1 MTYIKNTIARLEDW
15 LNDLPQDS
23 TFCEV
28 SNRVELL
35 NKTIARHAEK
45 NINWTH
51 ERNAKIYI
59 PWLCRTLNADQH
71 SPGTRRIVGTLA
83 KRYLEEAGYVVHVI
97 DTFTITFTITYN
109 IEYFITA

>member
-23 TFCEV
+23 TFCKV

-51 ERNAKIYI
+51 GRNAKIYI
-59 PWLCRTLNADQH
+59 PSLCRTLNVDKH
-71 SPGTRRIVGTLA
+71 SPGVRRIVGALT
-83 KRYLEEAGYVVHVI
+83 KHYLEEAGYVVHVI
-97 DTFTITFTITYN
+97 DPFTITYN

>member
-1 MTYIKNTIARLEDW
+1 MTYIKNTIARLENW

-23 TFCEV
+23 TSCKV

-45 NINWTH
+45 NIDWTH
-51 ERNAKIYI
+51 VRDAQIYI
-59 PWLCRTLNADQH
+59 PRLCRDLNVDWH
-71 SPGTRRIVGTLA
+71 SPETRRIVGTLTMH
-83 KRYLEEAGYVVHVI
+83 YLEEAGYVVHII
-97 DTFTITFTITYN
+97 DPFTITYN

>member
-23 TFCEV
+23 TSYKV
-28 SNRVELL
+28 PNRVELL

-51 ERNAKIYI
+51 GRNAKIYI
-59 PWLCRTLNADQH
+59 PRLCRTLNVDQH
-71 SPGTRRIVGTLA
+71 SPGTRRIVGTLT
-83 KRYLEEAGYVVHVI
+83 KHYLEEAGYVVHVI
-97 DTFTITFTITYN
+97 NPFTIAYN

>member
-1 MTYIKNTIARLEDW
+1 MTYIKNTITRLEGW

-23 TFCEV
+23 TVLRKV

-35 NKTIARHAEK
+35 NKTIARHTEK

-51 ERNAKIYI
+51 GRNAKIYI
-59 PWLCRTLNADQH
+59 PWLCRTLNVDQH
-71 SPGTRRIVGTLA
+71 SPGTRRIVGTLT
-83 KRYLEEAGYVVHVI
+83 KHYLEEAGYVVHVI
-97 DTFTITFTITYN
+97 DPFTITYN

>member
-1 MTYIKNTIARLEDW
+1 MTYIKNTITRLEDW

-23 TFCEV
+23 TFCKV

-59 PWLCRTLNADQH
+59 PWLCRALNVDWH
-71 SPGTRRIVGTLA
+71 SPGTRRVVGTLT
-83 KRYLEEAGYVVHVI
+83 KHYLEEAGYVVHVI
-97 DTFTITFTITYN
+97 DPFTITYN